1 MRDDRARQLEV
12 GGGREEDY
20 VDKSKKREPVCCS
33 LWWLK
38 IIPVWNT
45 WKPVHSVS
53 KGNFYP
59 LSVSC
64 LPSLYITESPQECP
78 VPTSFISAPQFM
90 PGCWRGVC
98 FCPSIRSISFFN
110 CKWARPMAPIQKFF
124 FKWTG
129 SKCAASSY
137 KLIRQKIV
145 VIPYKQLDR
154 LYHCQTT
161 NFQIP
166 LCMLTQQHRHH
177 TIGGETQKAHT
188 GQRTQ
193 RQCTGFLNIERQHT
207 QLTYEDM
214 LRSSPTLS
222 CITDPKVTQWAHLQ
236 IVDLTVIHL
245 ICNLTEYS
253 QQRDSSL
260 DTRIM
265 TALVACSKT

>member
-1 MRDDRARQLEV
+1 MIGRDSWRWAV
-12 GGGREEDY
+12 GEKRIMWTSQRRESLCAAHYGGWRSFLSEIHENQFTLY
-20 VDKSKKREPVCCS
+20 P
-33 LWWLK
+33 
-38 IIPVWNT
+38 
-45 WKPVHSVS
+45 
-53 KGNFYP
+53 KGTSILF
-59 LSVSC
+59 L
-64 LPSLYITESPQECP
+64 CP
-78 VPTSFISAPQFM
+78 VFLHSTSLNPPRSVQSQQASLVHPNSCQVA
-90 PGCWRGVC
+90 GGVYASVQVSEA
-98 FCPSIRSISFFN
+98 FHFLTANGQGLWHQYKS
-110 CKWARPMAPIQKFF
+110 FF

-129 SKCAASSY
+129 CKCAASSY

-154 LYHCQTT
+154 LYRCQTT